1 MKLKIFLELDK
12 LFDIYNTKTQHND
25 GFWIFYKL
33 LKKIKGILKKHNVN

>member
-12 LFDIYNTKTQHND
+12 LFDIYNTKNQHND

-33 LKKIKGILKKHNVN
+33 LKKNKGNT